1 MTLKQRHMQLAPRGF
16 QAISIAIIICFF
28 FHLQTVAT
36 KFEGKR
42 ECDIGKKIEKSEKA
56 TVILL

>member
-1 MTLKQRHMQLAPRGF
+1 MQLAPRGF